1 MFYQYDVF
9 VTFGI
14 LAISLVSGVEIE
26 GIRHQGKRTFL
37 EGAGINLTC
46 SQNTDTDMSNKLT
59 FSIPSVTDTNFTQTR
74 SFDSNTKLSTLVI
87 SKDKLVEGDTGTYT
101 CKFDGSSDEQSVSI
115 EVFRDT
121 KESDRKNFQT
131 TSSIYTEGETL
142 TLVCPVL
149 SALMANVTWSRD
161 ISPAL
166 DMVERASY
174 SVYGKTTKNGQLT
187 ITDLIPEDRGHYM
200 CTAKWYSGEAT
211 FKHLVRV
218 KSRLAPLWPAIGIIA
233 EIIALILIIVLCG
246 RKKKDSAPLSPPPS
260 TSGSNEKGGNR
271 RKYVTTST

>member
-1 MFYQYDVF
+1 MFYQYHVF

-26 GIRHQGKRTFL
+26 GIQGKRTFL

-46 SQNTDTDMSNKLT
+46 SHSTSTDMSNKLM
-59 FSIPSVTDTNFTQTR
+59 FSIPSVTDTNYTKTR
-74 SFDSNTKLSTLVI
+74 SFDGITRLSTLVI
-87 SKDKLVEGDTGTYT
+87 SKDKVMEGDTGTYT
-101 CKFDGSSDEQSVSI
+101 CKFDGSPDEQSVSI

-121 KESDRKNFQT
+121 KEKDQKNFKT
-131 TSSIYTEGETL
+131 TSSVYTEGETL
-142 TLVCPVL
+142 TLVCPIL

-161 ISPAL
+161 VTPAL

-174 SVYGKTTKNGQLT
+174 SVHGTTTTNGKLT

-218 KSRLAPLWPAIGIIA
+218 KSRLAPLWPAIGIIV
-233 EIIALILIIVLCG
+233 EVLALFLIIILCG
-246 RKKKDSAPLSPPPS
+246 RKKKDSAPLAPPPS
-260 TSGSNEKGGNR
+260 TSESNEKGGNR

>member
-1 MFYQYDVF
+1 
-9 VTFGI
+9 
-14 LAISLVSGVEIE
+14 
-26 GIRHQGKRTFL
+26 
-37 EGAGINLTC
+37 
-46 SQNTDTDMSNKLT
+46 MSNKLM
-59 FSIPSVTDTNFTQTR
+59 FSIPSVTDTNYTKTR
-74 SFDSNTKLSTLVI
+74 SFDVITRLSTLVI
-87 SKDKLVEGDTGTYT
+87 SKDKVMEGDTGTYT

-121 KESDRKNFQT
+121 KEKDQKNFKT
-131 TSSIYTEGETL
+131 TSSVYTEGETL
-142 TLVCPVL
+142 TLVCPIL

-161 ISPAL
+161 VTPAL

-174 SVYGKTTKNGQLT
+174 SVHGTTTTNGKLT

-218 KSRLAPLWPAIGIIA
+218 KSRLAPLWPAIGIIV
-233 EIIALILIIVLCG
+233 EVLALFLIIILCG
-246 RKKKDSAPLSPPPS
+246 RKKKDSAPLAPPPS
-260 TSGSNEKGGNR
+260 TSESNEKGGNR

>member
-1 MFYQYDVF
+1 MFYQYHVF

-26 GIRHQGKRTFL
+26 GIQGKRTFL

-46 SQNTDTDMSNKLT
+46 SHSTSTDMSNKLM
-59 FSIPSVTDTNFTQTR
+59 FSIPSVTDTNYTKTR
-74 SFDSNTKLSTLVI
+74 SFDGITRLSTLVI
-87 SKDKLVEGDTGTYT
+87 SKDKVMEGDTGTYT

-121 KESDRKNFQT
+121 KEKDQKNFKT
-131 TSSIYTEGETL
+131 TSSVYTEGETL
-142 TLVCPVL
+142 TLVCPIL

-161 ISPAL
+161 VTPAL

-174 SVYGKTTKNGQLT
+174 SVHGTTTTNGKLT

-218 KSRLAPLWPAIGIIA
+218 KSRLAPLWPAIGIIV
-233 EIIALILIIVLCG
+233 EVLALFLIIILCG
-246 RKKKDSAPLSPPPS
+246 RKKKDSAPLAPPPS
-260 TSGSNEKGGNR
+260 TSESNEKGGNR

>member
-1 MFYQYDVF
+1 MFYQYHVF

-14 LAISLVSGVEIE
+14 LATSLVSGVEIE
-26 GIRHQGKRTFL
+26 GIQGKRTFL

-46 SQNTDTDMSNKLT
+46 SHSTSTDMSNKLM
-59 FSIPSVTDTNFTQTR
+59 FSIPSVTDTNYTKTR
-74 SFDSNTKLSTLVI
+74 SFDVITRLSTLVI
-87 SKDKLVEGDTGTYT
+87 SKDKVMEGDTGTYT

-121 KESDRKNFQT
+121 KEKDQKNFKT
-131 TSSIYTEGETL
+131 TSSVYTEGETL
-142 TLVCPVL
+142 TLVCPIL

-161 ISPAL
+161 VTPAL

-174 SVYGKTTKNGQLT
+174 SVHGTTTTNGKLT

-218 KSRLAPLWPAIGIIA
+218 KSRLAPLWPAIGIIV
-233 EIIALILIIVLCG
+233 EVLALFLIIILCG
-246 RKKKDSAPLSPPPS
+246 RKKKDSAPLAPPPS
-260 TSGSNEKGGNR
+260 TSESNEKGGNR

>member
-1 MFYQYDVF
+1 MFYQYHVF

-26 GIRHQGKRTFL
+26 GKKGKRTFL

-46 SQNTDTDMSNKLT
+46 SHSTSTDMSNKLT
-59 FSIPSVTDTNFTQTR
+59 FSIPSVTDTNYTRIR
-74 SFDSNTKLSTLVI
+74 SFDSNSKLSTLVI
-87 SKDKLVEGDTGTYT
+87 SKDKVVEGDTGTYT
-101 CKFDGSSDEQSVSI
+101 CKFDGSSDERSVSI

-121 KESDRKNFQT
+121 KEKDQNNFKT
-131 TSSIYTEGETL
+131 TSSVYTEGETL
-142 TLVCPVL
+142 TLVCPIL

-161 ISPAL
+161 VTPVL

-174 SVYGKTTKNGQLT
+174 SVHGTTTTNGKLT

-218 KSRLAPLWPAIGIIA
+218 KSRLAPLWPAIGIIV
-233 EIIALILIIVLCG
+233 EVLALFLIIILCG
-246 RKKKDSAPLSPPPS
+246 RKKKDSAPLAPPPS